1 VGHELGALAP
11 GEVPAAVWWETHRK
25 KLVLV
30 AVQSLV
36 PAAELSQM
44 LFLDGLCALP
54 SVPS

>member
-1 VGHELGALAP
+1 MGHELGALAP

>member
-1 VGHELGALAP
+1 MEHELGALAL
-11 GEVPAAVWWETHRK
+11 GEVQAVWWETRRQ

-36 PAAELSQM
+36 PAVELSQM
-44 LFLDGLCALP
+44 LFSDGLCALP